1 MQGADDPARDR
12 VLVAVGIADRD
23 DRFARHQIGR
33 RAQRYHRQRTLRVD
47 LDDRQV
53 GFQVAGQQLGDVPAA
68 VGQGD
73 DDFMDA
79 LDDVV
84 VGDDVAAGI
93 DHHAGAHAVDAAAGL
108 GSGRLSVGRRG
119 GDGFFA
125 ADVHHRAPHALNRLD
140 DRRFAQFGGRGAGP
154 EEQAPT
160 ATQRDDERPAAAA
173 LTRNEMRGSIGHG
186 MSVAGVDT
194 LDRSAR

>member
-1 MQGADDPARDR
+1 MQGADDPARNR
-12 VLVAVGIADRD
+12 VLVAVGIADRN
-23 DRFARHQIGR
+23 DRFARHEIGG
-33 RAQRYHRQRTLRVD
+33 RAQRHHRQRTLRVD
-47 LDDRQV
+47 LDHRQV
-53 GFQVAGQQLGDVPAA
+53 GFQVAGQQLGDMPAA
-68 VGQGD
+68 VRQGD

-93 DHHAGAHAVDAAAGL
+93 DDHAGPHAVYPSAGL
-108 GSGRLSVGRRG
+108 GRWRLSIHRRG

-125 ADVHHRAPHALNRLD
+125 ADVHHRAPHALNRLN
-140 DRRFAQFGGRGAGP
+140 DRRFSQFGGRGAGP
-154 EEQAPT
+154 EQQAPT